1 MRHAA
6 IERLLGEARE
16 RRCRRGL
23 EGPMAGAGG
32 TEAAAA
38 SSQRRPKRSLESE
51 TATAAE
57 AEPPSLRAV
66 AAGMRGKVILDAVQ
80 RVAMEVAMR
89 QVKRAQAAKPK
100 TSELE
105 RMRREC
111 DRWLHILAKVRRL
124 PPYHVRFGNGASATP
139 SDYKY
144 VKGGVPKEVAQLW
157 ATEMPR
163 DGAPHRQLGEG
174 NPRDAARRARLSG
187 WNRARGQ
194 QPTATLLI
202 NSFRKPRRRTPF
214 RRPLGRKMQLCAHN
228 QLLDVAWNAD
238 QGRPMD
244 AAMGMRRDATTAQ
257 GLWEAERRR
266 T

>member
-1 MRHAA
+1 MPLMRATWMRRRRAEADGTIESCKLIDGNHHDRETHKKRPRKDWTAKENGGTAGANIAPRRNRA
-6 IERLLGEARE
+6 IE
-16 RRCRRGL
+16 C
-23 EGPMAGAGG
+23 
-32 TEAAAA
+32 
-38 SSQRRPKRSLESE
+38 
-51 TATAAE
+51 
-57 AEPPSLRAV
+57 
-66 AAGMRGKVILDAVQ
+66 
-80 RVAMEVAMR
+80 
-89 QVKRAQAAKPK
+89 
-100 TSELE
+100 
-105 RMRREC
+105 
-111 DRWLHILAKVRRL
+111 
-124 PPYHVRFGNGASATP
+124 SAHFLTT
-139 SDYKY
+139 
-144 VKGGVPKEVAQLW
+144 

-257 GLWEAERRR
+257 GLWE
-266 T
+266 